1 MLFIGTLI
9 ALWSFMRFLIADD
22 EKDFATFL
30 SIMIEDAGHEVAE
43 VVALGGMSVL
53 RAYSECRPDVV
64 MMDIMM
70 PQLNGVT
77 STRQILSKDPDAR
90 VVMMSGML
98 DSKALQL
105 TAANA
110 GAVGVLHKPF
120 SQVQFKELIAGLCA
134 QSGANAMPLTR

>member
-1 MLFIGTLI
+1 
-9 ALWSFMRFLIADD
+9 MRFLIADD
-22 EKDFATFL
+22 EKDFAAYL
-30 SIMIEDAGHEVAE
+30 SILIEDAGHEVAD
-43 VVALGGMSVL
+43 VVTRGGLNVM

-70 PQLNGVT
+70 PNLNGVT

-98 DSKALQL
+98 DTKALQL
-105 TAANA
+105 TATNA

-120 SQVQFKELIAGLCA
+120 SQAQFQDLIAGLCA
-134 QSGANAMPLTR
+134 